1 MIGWIICDGVHWQSS
16 VRKVTHR
23 STILG
28 LGGLT
33 SRVPMGTRFKF
44 LGLSHSR
51 TYIDVYMHIQ
61 ESEVL

>member
-33 SRVPMGTRFKF
+33 SRVPIKF

-51 TYIDVYMHIQ
+51 TYRDVYMHIQ